1 MSRPLNSVTY
11 NVLDNE
17 ILTPRI
23 MIAAVF
29 DNPVFIWTG
38 DEDITYNGFTYLG
51 QGSVISFDGVEESN
65 DLGATNITLG
75 LAISSNNLTSDILE
89 RAITDDYQGNSI
101 TIMLALIS
109 NSGVIYGQ
117 AITLF
122 DGFID
127 VMTAEDDG
135 EIATVT
141 LTAESSLVRLGRTF
155 TRVYTDEDQR
165 HYFPGDKGLEF
176 IAAIQEKESI
186 WGRNA

>member
-1 MSRPLNSVTY
+1 MSRTLNSVTY

-89 RAITDDYQGNSI
+89 
-101 TIMLALIS
+101 
-109 NSGVIYGQ
+109 
-117 AITLF
+117 
-122 DGFID
+122 
-127 VMTAEDDG
+127 TAEKLVP
-135 EIATVT
+135 EI
-141 LTAESSLVRLGRTF
+141 
-155 TRVYTDEDQR
+155 
-165 HYFPGDKGLEF
+165 
-176 IAAIQEKESI
+176 
-186 WGRNA
+186 